1 MEYMELVE
9 NYIRYK
15 TALEYL
21 KECID
26 DDHKYYMASE
36 DEIKATF
43 KMAGMTLKEKDP
55 TAAKQ

>member
-1 MEYMELVE
+1 MDYMEVLE
-9 NYIRYK
+9 NFIRYK

-26 DDHKYYMASE
+26 NDPKYYIAGN
-36 DEIKATF
+36 DEIIATF

-55 TAAKQ
+55 TTAK